1 LLQSLTAANHSHL
14 KHEEGTPHTSKE
26 FAAMYDVFISYIHE
40 DEEAA
45 RGLYDFLRAKL
56 KEITVRTA
64 PNIFLSSEQLGD
76 NWPQTI
82 QEAL

>member
-1 LLQSLTAANHSHL
+1 
-14 KHEEGTPHTSKE
+14 
-26 FAAMYDVFISYIHE
+26 MYDVFISYIHE